1 MVYIHAWAS
10 HCIFVVKDLAVKNA
24 VFIRCY
30 KDIFIFYDIV
40 SILHTY
46 NSYVIIH
53 LGSTHGITVER
64 QPWINM

>member
-10 HCIFVVKDLAVKNA
+10 HCKFVAKDLAVKNA
-24 VFIRCY
+24 GFIRCY

-46 NSYVIIH
+46 NICHYSSWVHAWYNGGTAT
-53 LGSTHGITVER
+53 LD
-64 QPWINM
+64 